1 VTYVHAQVRTEG
13 GPKLF
18 RLQVLREDDD
28 WLTGYV
34 VNMAGEIG
42 EPPHLVIAKKP
53 EDVLRC
59 RPLRMNLK
67 YGTLERDPDAQA

>member
-1 VTYVHAQVRTEG
+1 MTFVHAQVRTEA

-34 VNMAGEIG
+34 VNVEGEIG
-42 EPPHLVIAKKP
+42 DPPHLVIAKKP
-53 EDVLRC
+53 EDVLR
-59 RPLRMNLK
+59 RQSLRMNLK
-67 YGTLERDPDAQA
+67 YGTLERDPNA